1 MMFFGADE
9 ESRLVWEAVRSLG
22 RRNYYRGRR
31 FSIPSINH
39 YKIPIQEENVTG
51 NTIAQR
57 TDSRMQR
64 KGKETKL
71 GDRDYYLLAPQHR
84 AFASFCMKLG
94 FSALCRVGCGFGLLA
109 GAARLFCARLGW
121 LCWNWACV
129 EAPSGGASSPMLFR
143 LICESRFIVSRGLL
157 PGWARVAPGFGRGSL
172 RRWWSIGRWV
182 FCCLCCWPCMLTA
195 MDELGLALEWCIA
208 CAADG
213 CDLRTSHPLPL
224 FSFIQSYSP
233 SSISPVLLRA

>member
-1 MMFFGADE
+1 MKMRCHKCEPPQAHRNAASAQWKIAPTLLPADVVSQRGSAEVKERVVKMFFGADE

-64 KGKETKL
+64 KGKKTKL

-121 LCWNWACV
+121 LCWNCACV

-157 PGWARVAPGFGRGSL
+157 PG
-172 RRWWSIGRWV
+172 
-182 FCCLCCWPCMLTA
+182 
-195 MDELGLALEWCIA
+195 
-208 CAADG
+208 
-213 CDLRTSHPLPL
+213 
-224 FSFIQSYSP
+224 
-233 SSISPVLLRA
+233 